1 MPSTH
6 KISRHSQ
13 ELADAI
19 IEFLSEHPQGIS
31 EERIRKAVI
40 PASSTNQFK
49 TTRADSQRFVSY
61 ICALRFLKDEKI
73 LTTSGLN
80 GFRIDP
86 MRMLCLA
93 ARK

>member
-1 MPSTH
+1 MPSAH

-19 IEFLSEHPQGIS
+19 IEFLVEYPQGIS
-31 EERIRKAVI
+31 EERIRKAII
-40 PASSTNQFK
+40 PMIGNNQFK
-49 TTRADSQRFVSY
+49 TTRADSKRFVDY

-73 LTTSGLN
+73 LITSGID

-86 MRMLCLA
+86 MKMLCLA